1 MTQNLEAIKKKDKFD
16 YVLIII
22 VIILVQQNIT
32 SEAKRQ
38 VTARKIFATQQ
49 IKA

>member
-22 VIILVQQNIT
+22 LVQQNIT
-32 SEAKRQ
+32 SKAKRQ